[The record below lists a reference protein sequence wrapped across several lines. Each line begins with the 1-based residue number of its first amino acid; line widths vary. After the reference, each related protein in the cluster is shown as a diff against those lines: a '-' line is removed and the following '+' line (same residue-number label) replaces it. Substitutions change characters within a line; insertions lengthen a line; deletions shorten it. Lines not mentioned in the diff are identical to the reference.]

1 MAVSPVLFDLL
12 MAIIVVLSF
21 INCFQR
27 PDYNLPI
34 FVAYMIVWN
43 KQKVPSANSGR
54 QDAILDLDSLQ
65 LVNRRYLGLPMARY
79 LRPFDL

>member
-12 MAIIVVLSF
+12 MSIMVVLAF

-27 PDYNLPI
+27 ADYNLPI

-43 KQKVPSANSGR
+43 KQKVVLLHSGR
-54 QDAILDLDSLQ
+54 QDALLDIDAL
-65 LVNRRYLGLPMARY
+65 
-79 LRPFDL
+79 

>member
-12 MAIIVVLSF
+12 MAIIVILAF

-43 KQKVPSANSGR
+43 KQKVALA
-54 QDAILDLDSLQ
+54 Q
-65 LVNRRYLGLPMARY
+65 
-79 LRPFDL
+79 

>member
-1 MAVSPVLFDLL
+1 MASIVFDLV
-12 MAIIVVLSF
+12 MALIVIFSF

-43 KQKVPSANSGR
+43 KQRV
-54 QDAILDLDSLQ
+54 D
-65 LVNRRYLGLPMARY
+65 
-79 LRPFDL
+79 